1 MYGCMGLMEEEVRM
15 MKGDKV
21 MKERMREKGK
31 SVTREMKG
39 REKGIGKKWEFM
51 RERGREILEIGE
63 RIEERRRK

>member
-1 MYGCMGLMEEEVRM
+1 MYGSMGLMEEGVRM

-39 REKGIGKKWEFM
+39 GDR
-51 RERGREILEIGE
+51 RGN
-63 RIEERRRK
+63 